1 MNSSVDNRRKAQD
14 RVRDGLKARYRA
26 ERRFQ
31 FYGKLAIGL
40 GLLFLSM
47 LFFSILSKGL
57 PAFQQTYM
65 ELEVTFD
72 RQYVDPQ
79 GDGSLESL
87 AAGDYGGLVKQTLR
101 KRFPEVNKRREKR
114 ALYSIVSTGAA
125 YQLRDMVMSNPEL
138 VGNTVRVWVPADDE
152 LDMLLKGHTTDM
164 DRHEGSGIA
173 SLVNGK
179 GEIRLL
185 STSNDFT
192 NILQDIKRM
201 LVK

>member
-1 MNSSVDNRRKAQD
+1 MNNSVGNSHSAKE
-14 RVRDGLKARYRA
+14 RVRLKLAARYRA

-57 PAFQQTYM
+57 PAFQQSYM
-65 ELEVTFD
+65 ELEVNFE
-72 RQYVDPQ
+72 RNYVDPQ

-101 KRFPEVNKRREKR
+101 KRYPEVKNRREKR

-125 YQLRDMVMSNPEL
+125 Y
-138 VGNTVRVWVPADDE
+138 
-152 LDMLLKGHTTDM
+152 
-164 DRHEGSGIA
+164 
-173 SLVNGK
+173 
-179 GEIRLL
+179 L
-185 STSNDFT
+185 SAT
-192 NILQDIKRM
+192 
-201 LVK
+201 